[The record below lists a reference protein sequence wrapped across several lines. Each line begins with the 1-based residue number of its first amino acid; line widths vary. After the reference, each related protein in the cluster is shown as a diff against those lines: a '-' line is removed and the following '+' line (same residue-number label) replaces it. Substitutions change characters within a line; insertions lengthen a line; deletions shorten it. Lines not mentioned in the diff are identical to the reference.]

1 MIPGTRIAAI
11 SMTVLLLAAAAAA
24 ALQPGEAYR
33 DIMQRK
39 TLRVGISKDYPPLN
53 FNAGE
58 RGVEIEM
65 ARGLGGFLGV
75 EVRLVPL
82 PVERYTAALEQG
94 EVDVVI
100 AGYSRN
106 LARARS
112 VWFSEPYLSVTPAV
126 LADNRSIP
134 QTSFGAEFEQ
144 PPIRTIW
151 DLKRVTDFKF
161 AVKKGSVYEELLKSE
176 FPDMTRVLVA
186 SNEEGME
193 LLKKGEVNGFVHDSL
208 FLEYLYGTS
217 AKLRS
222 SCVLLAGGTRIE
234 KICVGLPFGDTVLKQ
249 QVDTFIQE
257 ILRLGRIEEWLTRYS
272 VRRAGQP

>member
-1 MIPGTRIAAI
+1 MLPGKGIAAI
-11 SMTVLLLAAAAAA
+11 SMVLLLLAAAA

-33 DIMQRK
+33 DIIQK
-39 TLRVGISKDYPPLN
+39 KALRVAVSMDYPPLN

-58 RGVEIEM
+58 KGVEVEM
-65 ARGLGGFLGV
+65 ARGLGAFLGV

-82 PVERYTAALEQG
+82 PVGRFTAALEQR
-94 EVDVVI
+94 EVDAVI
-100 AGYSRN
+100 AGYSRS
-106 LARARS
+106 LARAKT

-126 LADNRSIP
+126 LADSRSIP
-134 QTSFGAEFEQ
+134 QTSYGAEFEQ

-151 DLKRVTDFKF
+151 DLKRLTDFRF
-161 AVKKGSVYEELLKSE
+161 AVKKGSAYEDLLAAE
-176 FPDMTRVLVA
+176 FPDMARVVVS
-186 SNEEGME
+186 SNEEGMD
-193 LLKKGEVNGFVHDSL
+193 LLRKGAVNGFVHDSL

-222 SCVLLAGGTRIE
+222 TYVLLSGGPRIE

-257 ILRLGRIEEWLTRYS
+257 TLRLGRVEEWLARYS
-272 VRRAGQP
+272 VKRAVQP